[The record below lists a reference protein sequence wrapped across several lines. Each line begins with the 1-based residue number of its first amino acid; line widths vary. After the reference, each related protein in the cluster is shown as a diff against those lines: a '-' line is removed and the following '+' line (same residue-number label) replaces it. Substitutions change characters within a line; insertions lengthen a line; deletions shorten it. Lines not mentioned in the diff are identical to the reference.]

1 MRAKYAELINAVIGR
16 MPSWKLHIDG
26 LVYDS
31 SISSELAMKI
41 LQSST

>member
-1 MRAKYAELINAVIGR
+1 MRAEYAELINAVIGR

-26 LVYDS
+26 FVHDS
-31 SISSELAMKI
+31 SISSELAMNI